1 MDATGRFIAN
11 GPMLTMGSRRLFI
24 ACINGTMES
33 KSEVPIKKNES
44 RQVRERD
51 KNVKLS
57 KATKADT
64 KMTR

>member
-1 MDATGRFIAN
+1 
-11 GPMLTMGSRRLFI
+11 
-24 ACINGTMES
+24 MES